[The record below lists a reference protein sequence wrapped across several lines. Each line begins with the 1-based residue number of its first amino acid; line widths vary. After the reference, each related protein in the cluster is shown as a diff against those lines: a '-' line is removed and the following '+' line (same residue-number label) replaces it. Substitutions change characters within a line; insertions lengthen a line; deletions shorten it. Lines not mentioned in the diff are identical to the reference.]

1 MNLAIS
7 LLCRKS
13 LVLVIFLISTLS
25 HLSFSQQVNSY
36 PKDGKIKDLKG
47 KVQEDIVVAKDGS
60 GDFLYIADALEAIR
74 VYLPKPITVYIKEGV
89 YKEKLEIPGTITNVT
104 FKGDGPDKTI
114 ITFDDHTGKNYM
126 DTFDS
131 YTLLVW
137 GNSLIFRDLTIQ
149 NTAGSVGQA
158 VALHA
163 EGDRLVF
170 ENCHIKGDQDTM
182 FASGENS
189 RQYYKDCYIEGT
201 TDFIFGS
208 ATALFEKCEIY
219 SKTNSYIT
227 AASTPNWVDYGYV
240 FNGCKLTAAEGVNR
254 VFLGRP
260 WRDYAQTVFI
270 DCEMGDHIVPE
281 GWHNWGSLEKEKTTY
296 YAEYNSIGPGANMK
310 SRVGWAHELTDEEA
324 LAFTK
329 ENIFKGSG
337 KSINAYGFA
346 WYGYEKD
353 TSFTLN
359 SSYKKYSKNLPD
371 IQPVYAASIGGV
383 QEEMN
388 IPYKKLGYRELK
400 LDVFCPE
407 NQGTKT
413 IPGILFV
420 HGGGWKSGDRS
431 LQIPLAKALAA
442 KGYITAVMDYRL
454 SLEAPYPAGV
464 HDVKDAIKW
473 IKDHAN
479 EFNVDTTRIAISG
492 GSAGGQLAAL
502 VGTTN
507 GMKKYESDHG
517 DYHSSADVQAIID
530 MDGVLA
536 FHHPESSEGTVA
548 AEWLGGT
555 SEEVPEVW
563 DEASALYQVSDRA
576 VPVLF
581 LNSQYPRFHAGQDDM
596 IQKLDQLGIYSE
608 VHSFP
613 NSPHPYWLF
622 EPWFTPT
629 VNLTDKF
636 LRKIW

>member
-1 MNLAIS
+1 MRL
-7 LLCRKS
+7 K
-13 LVLVIFLISTLS
+13 LVNSIRLTFLIL
-25 HLSFSQQVNSY
+25 LIGGFVQVGFSQHVNSY

-114 ITFDDHTGKNYM
+114 ITYDDHTGKNYM

-137 GNSLIFRDLTIQ
+137 GNSLIFKDLTIQ

-163 EGDRLVF
+163 EGDRLLF
-170 ENCHIKGDQDTM
+170 ENCHFKGDQDTM

-208 ATALFEKCEIY
+208 ATALFENCEIH
-219 SKTNSYIT
+219 SKSNSYIT

-240 FNGCKLTAAEGVNR
+240 FKNCKLTAADGVDK

-270 DCEMGDHIVPE
+270 DCEMGKHIVPE
-281 GWHNWGSLEKEKTTY
+281 GWHNWGSPEKEKTTF
-296 YAEYNSIGPGANMK
+296 YAEYNSTGEGSNMQA
-310 SRVGWAHELTDEEA
+310 RVDWAHMLTDEE
-324 LAFTK
+324 LEDFTK
-329 ENIFKGSG
+329 EKIFSG
-337 KSINAYGFA
+337 KGKSVNAYGFP
-346 WYGYEKD
+346 WYGYQKD
-353 TSFTLN
+353 TSYTLN
-359 SSYKKYSKNLPD
+359 SAYKKYLKQLTN
-371 IQPVYAASIGGV
+371 IKPVHAESIGGV
-383 QEEMN
+383 KERMN
-388 IPYKKLGYRELK
+388 IPYKDLGYRELQM
-400 LDVFCPE
+400 DVFYPQKQR
-407 NQGTKT
+407 NKAL
-413 IPGILFV
+413 PGILFV
-420 HGGGWKSGDRS
+420 HGGGWRSGDRS

-442 KGYITAVMDYRL
+442 RDYITAVMDYRL

-464 HDVKDAIKW
+464 HDIKDAIKW
-473 IKDHAN
+473 IKDHAHQ
-479 EFNVDTTRIAISG
+479 FNLDTSKIAVSG

-507 GMKKYESDHG
+507 GLQKYESDLSV
-517 DYHSSADVQAIID
+517 YQSSSDVQAIID

-536 FHHPESSEGTVA
+536 FYHPESEEGTVA

-555 SEEVPEVW
+555 YAEVPETW
-563 DEASALYQVSDRA
+563 DDASALYQVSARA
-576 VPVLF
+576 VPVLYI
-581 LNSQYPRFHAGQDDM
+581 NSQYPRFHAGQDDM
-596 IQKLDQLGIYSE
+596 IKKLAELE
-608 VHSFP
+608 VYTEAHAFP
-613 NSPHPYWLF
+613 DSPHPFWLF

-629 VNLTDKF
+629 VNFVDQF

>member
-1 MNLAIS
+1 MI
-7 LLCRKS
+7 LLIGS
-13 LVLVIFLISTLS
+13 FAQVG
-25 HLSFSQQVNSY
+25 FSQHVNSY

-114 ITFDDHTGKNYM
+114 ITYDDHTGKNYM

-131 YTLLVW
+131 YTLMVW
-137 GNSLIFRDLTIQ
+137 GNSLIFKDLTIE

-163 EGDRLVF
+163 EGDRLLF
-170 ENCHIKGDQDTM
+170 ENCHFKGDQDTM

-208 ATALFEKCEIY
+208 ATALFENCEIY
-219 SKTNSYIT
+219 SKANSYIT

-240 FNGCKLTAAEGVNR
+240 FKNCKLTAADGVDK

-270 DCEMGDHIVPE
+270 ACEMGKHIVPE
-281 GWHNWGSLEKEKTTY
+281 GWHNWGSSEKEKTTF
-296 YAEYNSIGPGANMK
+296 YAEYNSTGEGANIK
-310 SRVGWAHELTDEEA
+310 ERVGWSHTLTDEEGR
-324 LAFTK
+324 LFTK
-329 ENIFKGSG
+329 EQIFKGMG
-337 KSINAYGFA
+337 KSVNAYGFP
-346 WYGYEKD
+346 WYGYHKD
-353 TSFTLN
+353 TSYTLN
-359 SSYKKYSKNLPD
+359 SSYEKYRKNMPN
-371 IQPVYAASIGGV
+371 IIPVHAESIVGV
-383 QEEMN
+383 EEELS
-388 IPYKKLGYRELK
+388 IPYKDLGYRELQM
-400 LDVFCPE
+400 DVFYPE
-407 NQGTKT
+407 KQGKKAL
-413 IPGILFV
+413 PGILFV
-420 HGGGWKSGDRS
+420 HGGGWRSGDRS

-442 KGYITAVMDYRL
+442 RGYITAVMDYRL

-464 HDVKDAIKW
+464 YDVKDAIKW

-479 EFNVDTTRIAISG
+479 QFNLDTSKIAISG

-507 GMKKYESDHG
+507 GVEKYESDHSG
-517 DYHSSADVQAIID
+517 YQSSSDVQAMID

-536 FHHPESSEGTVA
+536 FYHPESEEGTVA

-555 SEEVPEVW
+555 YAEVPEIW

-581 LNSQYPRFHAGQDDM
+581 INSQYPRFHAGQGDM
-596 IQKLDQLGIYSE
+596 VKKLTELGLYAEI
-608 VHSFP
+608 HTFP
-613 NSPHPYWLF
+613 NSPHPFWLF
-622 EPWFTPT
+622 DPWFTQT
-629 VNLTDKF
+629 VNFVDKF
-636 LRKIW
+636 FGKIW